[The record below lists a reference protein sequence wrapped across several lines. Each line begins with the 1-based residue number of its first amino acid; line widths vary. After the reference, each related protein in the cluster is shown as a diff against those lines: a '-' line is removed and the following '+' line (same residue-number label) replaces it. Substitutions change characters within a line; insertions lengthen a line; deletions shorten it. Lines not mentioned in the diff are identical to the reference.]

1 MDIKVWY
8 QDKRIPELI
17 QSKLY
22 DLGVEVIDD
31 FKYINKNNL
40 LDIGCNHVQ
49 ISKIEELQNNIDVKN
64 PIISNKS
71 VWSLNYGNKKNKSDM
86 LLKNLGYIGVGYT
99 DEDRNKKGNT
109 TYKQFNK
116 FKTT

>member
-71 VWSLNYGNKKNKSDM
+71 VWSLNYGNKKSLIAFAEVHK
-86 LLKNLGYIGVGYT
+86 LLSTFPG
-99 DEDRNKKGNT
+99 DECET
-109 TYKQFNK
+109 M
-116 FKTT
+116 